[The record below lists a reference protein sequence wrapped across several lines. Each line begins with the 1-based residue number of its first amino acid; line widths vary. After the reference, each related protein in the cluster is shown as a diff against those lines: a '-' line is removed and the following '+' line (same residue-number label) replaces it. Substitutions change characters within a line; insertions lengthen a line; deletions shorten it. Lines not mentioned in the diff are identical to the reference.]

1 MTENTNTQPIRIAQL
16 LGKMS
21 GGGVEQVVMNY
32 YRAIDHSRVQF
43 DFFAFKNSAHIPAEE
58 IKSMGGG
65 LYLLCGFNRPFRY
78 VKTLSKLLKDGGYTI
93 AHCHLNTLSL
103 LPLLAAKRAGI
114 PVRIIHNHST
124 SGGRREWLRNFMK
137 ALLKPFAGKYATHR
151 LACSEYAARWLF
163 KNAPVCELDDE
174 KAPRAAVRILHN
186 AIDTERFAF
195 SEKKRSKLR
204 GEFRIPS
211 GTLLF
216 AHIGRFCPQKN
227 QSYLIGVFKEI
238 HAKHPNS
245 RLMLVGEGADMQL
258 IRAQALAAGV
268 GDKVVLTG
276 RREDADYVYSAADCF
291 LLPSNYEGLALCG
304 VEAQCAGLFCLFSDR
319 ISPETK
325 ITPNAQF
332 LPLGSAEDWAFAA
345 LGCAKLHSRN
355 TAQLVRD
362 AGYDINEQAKKLAD
376 YYAFL
381 VKTTKNSA
389 DC

>member
-1 MTENTNTQPIRIAQL
+1 MTENKDEKPIRVAQL

-21 GGGVEQVVMNY
+21 GGGAEQVVMNY
-32 YRAIDHSRVQF
+32 YRAIDRSRVQF
-43 DFFAFKNSAHIPAEE
+43 DFFAFKNSAHVPAEE

-65 LYLLCGFNRPFRY
+65 LYLLCGFNHPIRY
-78 VKTLSKLLKDGGYTI
+78 VKTLSKLLKEGGYTV
-93 AHCHLNTLSL
+93 AHCHLSTLSL
-103 LPLLAAKRAGI
+103 LPLLAAKRAGV

-124 SGGRREWLRNFMK
+124 SGGRREWLRNFAK
-137 ALLKPFAGKYATHR
+137 TLLKPFAGKFATDR
-151 LACSEYAARWLF
+151 LACSNYAARWLF
-163 KNAPVCELDDE
+163 KNSPVCEIDDD
-174 KAPRAAVRILHN
+174 KAPRCAVRILRN
-186 AIDTERFAF
+186 AIDVNRFSF
-195 SEKKRSKLR
+195 SEKKRSKFR

-216 AHIGRFCPQKN
+216 AHVGRFCPQKN

-238 HAKHPNS
+238 LTKHPNS
-245 RLMLVGEGADMQL
+245 RLMLVGEGDDMPL

-268 GDKVVLTG
+268 GDKVILTG
-276 RREDADYVYSAADCF
+276 RREDVDYLYSAADCF

-332 LPLGSAEDWAFAA
+332 LPLKSAEDWAFAA
-345 LGCAKLHSRN
+345 LGCAKLHSRD
-355 TAQLVRD
+355 TIQIVSK

-376 YYAFL
+376 YYCFL
-381 VKTTKNSA
+381 VKNAKNRA